1 MAPCPKCAGLAVG
14 ILWGAAMLLVT
25 IADVLWGFGHSFVS
39 VFQGLYAWGYTV
51 SWLGALVGG
60 IYGFVD
66 GFFAGF
72 ITIWLYN
79 KFAK

>member
-1 MAPCPKCAGLAVG
+1 MVDAKAAGLAVG

-25 IADVLWGFGHSFVS
+25 VFNMQWGYGADFVT
-39 VFQGLYAWGYTV
+39 VFQGVYAWGYTT

-60 IYGFVD
+60 IYGFID
-66 GFFAGF
+66 GFLAGF
-72 ITIWLYN
+72 ITVWLYN